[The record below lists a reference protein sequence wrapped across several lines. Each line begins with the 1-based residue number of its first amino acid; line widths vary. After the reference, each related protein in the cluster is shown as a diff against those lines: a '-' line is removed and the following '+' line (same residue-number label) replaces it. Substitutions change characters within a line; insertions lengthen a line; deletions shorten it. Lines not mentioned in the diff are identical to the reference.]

1 LIRYSLLY
9 AVLFEAAGGWSGI
22 RTHERREPLP
32 VFKTGPFN
40 HSGTHPLRV
49 IYDHCAAISPGFCY
63 ASENAVHAGRMNE
76 GRAMADDV
84 ILTSIDDRGVATV
97 AINRP
102 AVHNAYN
109 REVIRAL
116 IDAFTALAADDS
128 VRMVV
133 LRGNGKHFQ
142 AGADLKWVK
151 ANRDLTLEEN
161 VAVSM
166 DTTNAVRGLNEFPKP
181 TVALVH
187 GGCFGGGVGM
197 VASCDV
203 VIASEDAIF
212 SITEARWGLVA
223 GPILP
228 QLIARMGVARV
239 RRYGLSCERFDA
251 RRAMDV
257 GLVDEVCATGAL
269 DEAAAPIIEA
279 MLMSGPD
286 AATETKRLTL
296 ELAGQTIDDAMAREL
311 AEGHAAKRM
320 TDEAVEGLDS
330 FIERR
335 KAVWYPE

>member
-1 LIRYSLLY
+1 
-9 AVLFEAAGGWSGI
+9 
-22 RTHERREPLP
+22 
-32 VFKTGPFN
+32 
-40 HSGTHPLRV
+40 
-49 IYDHCAAISPGFCY
+49 
-63 ASENAVHAGRMNE
+63 
-76 GRAMADDV
+76 MADDV
-84 ILTSIDDRGVATV
+84 VLTSIDHRGVATV

-109 REVIRAL
+109 SDVIRAF
-116 IDAFTALAADDS
+116 IEAFTALAGNDN
-128 VRMVV
+128 VRLVV

-151 ANRDLTLEEN
+151 VNRDLTLEEN
-161 VAVSM
+161 VVVSM

-239 RRYGLSCERFDA
+239 RRYALSCERFDA
-251 RRAMDV
+251 HRAMDV

-269 DEAAAPIIEA
+269 DEAAAPVIKA
-279 MLMSGPD
+279 LLMSGPD
-286 AATETKRLTL
+286 AAAETKRLTL
-296 ELAGQTIDDAMAREL
+296 ELAGQTIDDAKALEL
-311 AEGHAAKRM
+311 AKGHAAKRM

>member
-1 LIRYSLLY
+1 
-9 AVLFEAAGGWSGI
+9 
-22 RTHERREPLP
+22 
-32 VFKTGPFN
+32 
-40 HSGTHPLRV
+40 
-49 IYDHCAAISPGFCY
+49 
-63 ASENAVHAGRMNE
+63 
-76 GRAMADDV
+76 MADDV
-84 ILTSIDDRGVATV
+84 ILTTIDHRGVATV

-102 AVHNAYN
+102 AVHNAYH

-116 IDAFTALAADDS
+116 IDAFTALAADTS
-128 VRMVV
+128 VRVVV

-151 ANRDLTLEEN
+151 ANRDLSQEEN
-161 VAVSM
+161 VAVSL
-166 DTTNAVRGLNEFPKP
+166 DTTNAARGLNEFPKP

-197 VASCDV
+197 VASCDI

-239 RRYGLSCERFDA
+239 RRYALSCERFDA

-269 DEAAAPIIEA
+269 DEAAAPVIKA
-279 MLMSGPD
+279 LLMSGLD
-286 AATETKRLTL
+286 AAAETKRLTL
-296 ELAGQTIDDAMAREL
+296 ELAGQTIDDAMALEL
-311 AEGHAAKRM
+311 AKGHAAKRM